1 MPYECWGRSIESHP
15 ARVVPLRWRDELP
28 PLDGIDA
35 PMLAY
40 GVGRSYGASC
50 LNNGGTLL
58 DAAPLSRFIRFDR
71 ARGLLECEAGVTLAA
86 ILELVVP
93 HGWFLPVT
101 PGTKFVTVGGAIA
114 NDVHGKN
121 HHRAG
126 TLGRHVRSLTLVRS
140 DGARLRCAAS
150 ENGELYAAT
159 IGGMGLTG
167 LIVSAEIALKRITSP
182 RIIAENIAFRSI
194 DAFVRLSA
202 ESDATHEYTVAWF
215 DSMSAKEARGIF
227 FRGNHAQADTT
238 PPRPTTHNPQPLPL
252 SPLSAFLQPLTMRA
266 FNTTYFH
273 LAQRKQ
279 KPHVVDYDPFFYPL
293 DAIANWNTMYGRS
306 GFLQYQCVVPR
317 AAGVAPVE
325 EIVGRITRSQ
335 LGSFLTVIKTFGALP
350 SPGMMSFPREGITL
364 TFDFP
369 AKHRRVF
376 PLLDDLDALV
386 AESGGSVYPA
396 KDARMSAASFER
408 FFPRWRDFAK
418 HVDPRFSS
426 SFWRRVT
433 G

>member
-1 MPYECWGRSIESHP
+1 MAYESWGRSIESRP

-28 PLDGIDA
+28 PLDAIDA
-35 PMLAY
+35 PMLPY
-40 GVGRSYGASC
+40 GVGRSYGDSC

-71 ARGLLECEAGVTLAA
+71 GRGILECEAGVTLAA
-86 ILELVVP
+86 ILDLVVP

-101 PGTKFVTVGGAIA
+101 PGTKLVTIGGAIA

-126 TLGRHVRSLTLVRS
+126 TFGRHVRSLTLVRS
-140 DGARLRCAAS
+140 DGARLRCTPD
-150 ENGELYAAT
+150 ENRELYAAT

-167 LIVSAEIALKRITSP
+167 LIVSAEVALKRVTSP
-182 RIIAENIAFRSI
+182 RIIAENIPFHSI
-194 DAFVRLSA
+194 DQFVKLSA
-202 ESDATHEYTVAWF
+202 ESDPTHEYTVAWF
-215 DSMSAKEARGIF
+215 DAMSAKEARGIF
-227 FRGNHAQADTT
+227 FRGNHAQSEQR
-238 PPRPTTHNPQPLPL
+238 PPRPATHDPRPLPLAPL
-252 SPLSAFLQPLTMRA
+252 SPLLVPLAMRA
-266 FNTTYFH
+266 FNALYFR
-273 LAQRKQ
+273 LARRKQ
-279 KPHVVDYDPFFYPL
+279 KPHVIDYDPFFYPL
-293 DAIANWNTMYGRS
+293 DAIANWNTMYGRY

-317 AAGVAPVE
+317 GPVE
-325 EIVGRITRSQ
+325 EIVARVTRSQ
-335 LGSFLTVIKTFGALP
+335 LGSFLTVIKTFGASP

-369 AKHRRVF
+369 AKHRRVY

-396 KDARMSAASFER
+396 KDARMSAASFQR
-408 FFPRWRDFAK
+408 FFPRWREFAEYI
-418 HVDPRFSS
+418 DPRFSS

-433 G
+433 P

>member
-1 MPYECWGRSIESHP
+1 MPYESWGRSIASHP

-28 PLDGIDA
+28 PLDTIDA
-35 PMLAY
+35 PMLPY
-40 GVGRSYGASC
+40 GLGRSYGDSC

-71 ARGLLECEAGVTLAA
+71 LRGILECEAGVTFAE
-86 ILELVVP
+86 ILKLVVP

-126 TLGRHVRSLTLVRS
+126 TFGCHVRALALVRS
-140 DGARLRCAAS
+140 DSARLRCTPE
-150 ENGELYAAT
+150 ENAELYAAT

-167 LIVSAEIALKRITSP
+167 LIVSAEVALKRIASP
-182 RIIAENIAFRSI
+182 RILAENIPFHSL
-194 DAFVRLSA
+194 DEFVRLSTD
-202 ESDATHEYTVAWF
+202 SDATHEYTVAWF

-227 FRGNHAQADTT
+227 FRGNHAQSDGHS
-238 PPRPTTHNPQPLPL
+238 PRPAARDPRPLPL
-252 SPLSAFLQPLTMRA
+252 SPLSFALQPLTMRA
-266 FNTTYFH
+266 FNATYFR
-273 LAQRKQ
+273 LAQRNQ
-279 KPHVVDYDPFFYPL
+279 HPHIIGSDPFFYPL

-306 GFLQYQCVVPR
+306 GFLQYQCVIPR
-317 AAGVAPVE
+317 AAGVEPVRA
-325 EIVGRITRSQ
+325 IIDRITCSQ
-335 LGSFLTVIKTFGALP
+335 LGSFLTVLKTFGAVR
-350 SPGMMSFPREGITL
+350 SPGMMSFPQEGITL

-369 AKHRRVF
+369 AKQRRVF
-376 PLLDDLDALV
+376 AMLDDLDAVV

-396 KDARMSAASFER
+396 KDARMSAASFDR
-408 FFPRWRDFAK
+408 FFPQWLEFAK

-433 G
+433 T